1 MSCNCRKNVVTE
13 IGKARQLVK
22 KEMEIDNVD
31 FVIYKDNGK
40 IYHERKEC
48 WIKAGKPGKILEIY
62 YC

>member
-1 MSCNCRKNVVTE
+1 MSCNCRKKVVTE
-13 IGKARQLVK
+13 IGIARQLVM
-22 KEMEIDNVD
+22 KEIVIDKVD
-31 FVIYKDNGK
+31 FVIYRENGK